1 MNPWLDQALMSHLR
15 RSENSSEVT
24 HRQAHDRNR
33 ELASGQAAR
42 PISIGQL
49 HALQRFHLRPI
60 NLLVWKGPL
69 GAQRPGYLILGW
81 ASRLYAFSGYPVRT
95 WLPGY
100 AAGATTD
107 TPAVRSSRSSRTK
120 DNTPQVSCAHG
131 G

>member
-1 MNPWLDQALMSHLR
+1 
-15 RSENSSEVT
+15 
-24 HRQAHDRNR
+24 
-33 ELASGQAAR
+33 
-42 PISIGQL
+42 
-49 HALQRFHLRPI
+49 
-60 NLLVWKGPL
+60 
-69 GAQRPGYLILGW
+69 LGW

-95 WLPGY
+95 WLPGN